1 MEQDNSM
8 LDVGMTDYKRSDD
21 AYKALERLAQTGLY
35 IMSSEEAVAM
45 LKQTAY
51 DLGLDLSKKVS
62 IEEVRKALGKGT
74 PMAQIIRE
82 MREG

>member
-1 MEQDNSM
+1 ME
-8 LDVGMTDYKRSDD
+8 YRRSED

-35 IMSSEEAVAM
+35 VMSSEEAVAM

-62 IEEVRKALGKGT
+62 IKEVRKALGKGT
-74 PMAQIIRE
+74 PMAQIMRE
-82 MREG
+82 MREGQ